1 MSILK
6 CPYLLQTVE
15 SMPRAKLK
23 TGAARVFPA
32 FSNENNASC
41 ALQSA
46 HMKGGYSC
54 CIQTAAACSDS
65 NMQWTDHVRSHPHTN
80 AQRKTD
86 PKRISPP

>member
-41 ALQSA
+41 AL
-46 HMKGGYSC
+46 C
-54 CIQTAAACSDS
+54 TAVS
-65 NMQWTDHVRSHPHTN
+65 VRLRDNPIL
-80 AQRKTD
+80 
-86 PKRISPP
+86 ISPPEFFELPASAPMFKTTAKCSVHFLHVS